1 MRKRLTFLTLLLA
14 AAPAAAGTVRL
25 EADRDATMIES
36 PDGALAN
43 GAGTALFAG
52 RTSQSEN
59 SIRRTLLHFDVAG
72 ALPEHA
78 IIEQVVLTLF
88 MTPSNADLRLLRLH
102 RVLADW
108 GEGASSSGGGGGAA
122 AQPGDVTWLHT
133 FYDTDEWVRPGGRFV
148 ARASAATGVSISG
161 YYAWG
166 GTEQSRADARLW
178 ASAPGRNFGWM
189 LIGDEAAS
197 QSSKSFAS
205 REHADAELRPVLEIT
220 YRMPGDRRA
229 VTDTR
234 R

>member
-1 MRKRLTFLTLLLA
+1 MRTRLTFLTLLLA

-36 PDGALAN
+36 PDGTLAN

-72 ALPEHA
+72 ALPAHA
-78 IIEQVVLTLF
+78 IVERVVLTLF
-88 MTPSNADLRLLRLH
+88 MIPSNADLRLLRLH

-133 FYDTDEWVRPGGRFV
+133 FYDSEEWVRPGGQFV
-148 ARASAATGVSISG
+148 ARASAMTGVSVSG
-161 YYAWG
+161 YYTWG
-166 GTEQSRADARLW
+166 GTEQLGADVRLW
-178 ASAPGRNFGWM
+178 AAAPERNFGWM
-189 LIGDEAAS
+189 LIGDEATR

-205 REHADAELRPVLEIT
+205 REHTDAGLRPVLET
-220 YRMPGDRRA
+220 TSRRPGNRRV